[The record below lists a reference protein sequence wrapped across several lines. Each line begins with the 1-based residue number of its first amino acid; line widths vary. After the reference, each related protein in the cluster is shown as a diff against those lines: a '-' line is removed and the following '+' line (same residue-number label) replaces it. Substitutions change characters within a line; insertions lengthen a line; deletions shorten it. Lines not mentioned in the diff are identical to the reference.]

1 MTGFV
6 RRAVIVMQNLEI
18 SRFQKRLSRRR
29 ITWDSVKVQVMKL
42 VSKLQVI
49 ELVRPKNRIRSQS
62 GVDLRIY
69 KS

>member
-1 MTGFV
+1 
-6 RRAVIVMQNLEI
+6 MQNLEI

-62 GVDLRIY
+62 GFDLRIY